1 MRTTKQIKE
10 TMDAQQT
17 ALPVLSQLTN
27 TADTDI
33 WVLFKGIVAQ
43 TINFFEQLMDRK
55 KAEIETIL
63 NNAAV
68 PSTEWARQKAYE
80 FQYDATIPQIMQ
92 LVNFV
97 PSYNP
102 VDITKQIITR
112 SFAYNSAGVT
122 TLLVAKSEPPVKL
135 SAGELTA
142 IQGYYMNSGNGTSQ
156 AVGIGF
162 AGQAI
167 SVYSIDPDLLFLEAE
182 IKYNGQYAA
191 TIKNDTI
198 LAIETFISNVG
209 AYPYLKITQLVDVM
223 QKVSGFV
230 DIKINNMSCRPDTT
244 PFGSGTSLITAYAQS
259 LTEYQITSGYMI
271 GETTATKTL
280 ADKLTFTAV

>member
-10 TMDAQQT
+10 TMDAQQS

-68 PSTEWARQKAYE
+68 PSTEWARQKAFE
-80 FQYDATIPQIMQ
+80 FQYDATIPQLMQ

-102 VDITKQIITR
+102 VDTTKRIITR
-112 SFAYNSAGVT
+112 SFAYNDSGLT

-142 IQGYYMNSGNGTSQ
+142 IFGYYNNSGNGTSK

-162 AGQAI
+162 AGQNI
-167 SVYSIDPDLLFLEAE
+167 SVYSFDPDLLFLEAE
-182 IKYNGQYAA
+182 IKYNGLFNA
-191 TIKNDTI
+191 TIKNDCI

-209 AYPYLKITQLVDVM
+209 AYPYLKITELVDVL
-223 QKVSGFV
+223 QKVSGFI
-230 DIKINNMSCRPDTT
+230 DIKIKNMSCRSAATAW
-244 PFGSGTSLITAYAQS
+244 GSGTSLISTFTQS
-259 LTEYQITSGYMI
+259 ATEYQIVAGYMI
-271 GETTATKTL
+271 GETTATQTL
-280 ADKLTFTAV
+280 ADKLTFTAL

>member
-10 TMDAQQT
+10 TMDAQQA

-55 KAEIETIL
+55 KTEIETIL
-63 NNAAV
+63 KNAVV

-102 VDITKQIITR
+102 VDTTKRIITR
-112 SFAYNSAGVT
+112 SFAYNTLGFT
-122 TLLVAKSEPPVKL
+122 TLRVAKSEPPVKL
-135 SAGELTA
+135 
-142 IQGYYMNSGNGTSQ
+142 
-156 AVGIGF
+156 
-162 AGQAI
+162 
-167 SVYSIDPDLLFLEAE
+167 
-182 IKYNGQYAA
+182 
-191 TIKNDTI
+191 
-198 LAIETFISNVG
+198 
-209 AYPYLKITQLVDVM
+209 
-223 QKVSGFV
+223 
-230 DIKINNMSCRPDTT
+230 
-244 PFGSGTSLITAYAQS
+244 
-259 LTEYQITSGYMI
+259 
-271 GETTATKTL
+271 
-280 ADKLTFTAV
+280 

>member
-10 TMDAQQT
+10 TMDEQQ
-17 ALPVLSQLTN
+17 ASLPVLSQLTN

-68 PSTEWARQKAYE
+68 PSTEWARQKAFE
-80 FQYDATIPQIMQ
+80 FQYDATIPQLMQ

-102 VDITKQIITR
+102 VDTTKRIITR
-112 SFAYNSAGVT
+112 SFAYNYSGLT

-142 IQGYYMNSGNGTSQ
+142 IFGYYNNSGNGTSK

-162 AGQAI
+162 AGQNI
-167 SVYSIDPDLLFLEAE
+167 SVYSFDPDLLFLEAE
-182 IKYNGQYAA
+182 IKYNGQFNA
-191 TIKNDTI
+191 TIKNDCI

-209 AYPYLKITQLVDVM
+209 AYPYLKITELVDVL
-223 QKVSGFV
+223 QKVSGFI
-230 DIKINNMSCRPDTT
+230 DIKIKNMSCRSAATALG
-244 PFGSGTSLITAYAQS
+244 FGTSLISTFTQS
-259 LTEYQITSGYMI
+259 ATEYQIVAGYMI
-271 GETTATKTL
+271 GETTATQTL
-280 ADKLTFTAV
+280 ADKLTFTAL